1 VASTNRGQLRAPQP
15 RLFPQTALEFEQLPG
30 GSGQPVVLWVD
41 FTRKKSEL
49 RVEDDLN
56 DRDELLLN
64 RRERWTHDI
73 PSELAI
79 RELQEVDLNDR
90 DAICAF
96 LREFGM
102 VIPQRESVSGSV
114 PDAVD
119 LEEVADRLLDARCVA
134 LHALAVLKQ
143 EDVRAPWIEHYKFP
157 MPRRLPKGGW
167 QTVARD
173 TPEATLEAIK
183 KIFTVDDAWAYFIDS
198 LNAGL
203 EAFAPHMEYYA
214 TYAEEF
220 GGTAYAEK
228 IGTTGYGEIGRIP
241 MPFGRPVPDL
251 YSGLC
256 GQVFNLLAE
265 GLPVRG
271 CANETCEQEF
281 VRQRDRAEHGQY
293 RTTGVLYCSRAC
305 ARAQVKRVAR
315 RGARDRKNAQKRGS
329 A

>member
-1 VASTNRGQLRAPQP
+1 VASTNRGQLRTPQP
-15 RLFPQTALEFEQLPG
+15 RLFPQTALEFERHG
-30 GSGQPVVLWVD
+30 GNGQPAVLWVD
-41 FTRKKSEL
+41 FTRQKSEL
-49 RVEDDLN
+49 REDDDLN
-56 DRDELLLN
+56 DREELLLN
-64 RRERWTHDI
+64 GEMWMDDI

-79 RELQEVDLNDR
+79 RELLEVDLNDR

-102 VIPQRESVSGSV
+102 VIPQRDSVSGSV

-119 LEEVADRLLDARCVA
+119 LEEVADRLLAARCVA
-134 LHALAVLKQ
+134 LHALAALKQ
-143 EDVRAPWIEHYKFP
+143 EDVRAPWVEHSP
-157 MPRRLPKGGW
+157 MPIRPPKGGW

-173 TPEATLEAIK
+173 TPEATTEALK
-183 KIFTVDDAWAYFIDS
+183 KSFTVDDAWGYFIYE
-198 LNAGL
+198 LNEGL
-203 EAFAPHMEYYA
+203 GAFAPHVEYYA
-214 TYAEEF
+214 TYAEEL
-220 GGTAYAEK
+220 GS
-228 IGTTGYGEIGRIP
+228 IP
-241 MPFGRPVPDL
+241 LPFGLPMPDL

-265 GLPVRG
+265 GLPVRR

-315 RGARDRKNAQKRGS
+315 RAARDRQKTEQKKGS
-329 A
+329 T